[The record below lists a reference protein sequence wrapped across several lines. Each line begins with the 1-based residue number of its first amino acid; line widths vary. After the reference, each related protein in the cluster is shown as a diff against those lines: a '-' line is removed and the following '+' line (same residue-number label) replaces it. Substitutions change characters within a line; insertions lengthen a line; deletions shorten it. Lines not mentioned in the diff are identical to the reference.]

1 MFWVIH
7 RRLRNWKSS
16 TWYNRRVKTW
26 LGFIWPS
33 SQKARWIL
41 AILLLLVIV
50 WVVISNTSRPVKQTK
65 RTDSASLL
73 LREEQLK
80 KLNQDTDKDGLK
92 DWEEAIYRTDPAKA
106 DTDGDGTKDGD
117 EIAMNRDPLIKGPK
131 DQMATST
138 DEIANSPYLLPNNLT
153 GLLAEKFGVNVIV
166 PKLSGSPRPLD
177 LEGIANQITDETL
190 SNTTQQDYF
199 TEKDIKISGD
209 NSEKALENYGKAIIG
224 AASVFSGITRSP
236 LEIFAGALARDDF
249 STLNKLDPY
258 LSAYDKY
265 LALLTATSTPS
276 GLASFHLRYMNLVAS
291 QKDAVRKIRGAEKD
305 IVAAIIGAQ
314 EFAANF
320 NGIQSLMEGLS
331 YAPTK

>member
-1 MFWVIH
+1 M
-7 RRLRNWKSS
+7 K
-16 TWYNRRVKTW
+16 KW
-26 LGFIWPS
+26 LGFLIPAS
-33 SQKARWIL
+33 KKARVFL
-41 AILLLLVIV
+41 AILVLLVIV

-92 DWEEAIYRTDPAKA
+92 DWEEAIYHTDPAKA
-106 DTDGDGTKDGD
+106 DTDKDGTKDGD

-131 DQMATST
+131 DQLATST

-166 PKLSGSPRPLD
+166 PKLSGSQRPLD

-190 SNTTQQDYF
+190 QGPAQQNYF
-199 TEKDIKISGD
+199 TEKDVKTSPNNNED
-209 NSEKALENYGKAIIG
+209 ALAKYGQDVTD

-236 LEIFAGALARDDF
+236 LEIFADALQRDDF
-249 STLNKLDPY
+249 SSLEKLDPY
-258 LSAYDKY
+258 LTGYDKM
-265 LALLTATSTPS
+265 LDRLLKIPTPAQ
-276 GLASFHLRYMNLVAS
+276 LVSFHANYINLVAS
-291 QKDAVRKIRGAEKD
+291 QKDAVRKIRGAERD

-320 NGIQSLMEGLS
+320 NVVKSLIEGLS
-331 YAPTK
+331 YAPPK

>member
-1 MFWVIH
+1 M
-7 RRLRNWKSS
+7 
-16 TWYNRRVKTW
+16 KTW

-41 AILLLLVIV
+41 AILVLLVIV

-92 DWEEAIYRTDPAKA
+92 DWEEAIYRTDPTKA
-106 DTDGDGTKDGD
+106 DTDADGTKDGD

-166 PKLSGSPRPLD
+166 PKISGSQRPLD
-177 LEGIANQITDETL
+177 LEGIANRITDETL
-190 SNTTQQDYF
+190 SNTARQNYF
-199 TEKDIKISGD
+199 TEKDVKITQD
-209 NSEKALENYGKAIIG
+209 NSAKAFENYSLAMVE
-224 AASVFSGITRSP
+224 SDTVFFGITRSP
-236 LEIFAGALARDDF
+236 LEIFADALARDDF
-249 STLNKLDPY
+249 SSLNLLDPY
-258 LSAYDKY
+258 LVAYDKKIER
-265 LALLTATSTPS
+265 LKSITTPS
-276 GLASFHLRYMNLVAS
+276 QLVSFHYQNMNLVLA
-291 QKDAVRKIRGAEKD
+291 QKDAVRRIRGAERD
-305 IVAAIIGAQ
+305 IVAAILGAQ
-314 EFAANF
+314 DFASNF
-320 NGIQSLMEGLS
+320 QQFQSLMQNLS
-331 YAPTK
+331 YVPK